1 MIRTVLNFNVLS
13 TTQDNSRTTREEEG
27 REREREREGERER
40 EREGKREGV
49 IKILKK
55 KERKD
60 KHVAYVCCF
69 GFFLFF
75 FPADMLLHS

>member
-27 REREREREGERER
+27 RER

-69 GFFLFF
+69 GFGFF
-75 FPADMLLHS
+75 FRRHVASLLTLP